1 MAALC
6 RDCITSN
13 FSIITFGTHKVVQ
26 VTWWLGLH
34 LSMSLSS
41 SRVARVSGS
50 PVVTNDL
57 MDTRP
62 GHCHWTLDRQTGLAN
77 PLSSLRIELILT
89 RREPQTVGENEF
101 CWKAFNGSLS
111 IFCAISTKTLSRDAA
126 DNVCKFKSR
135 MKNERKTRAIKP
147 IKLRSPKRTK
157 SFDEQNI

>member
-57 MDTRP
+57 MDT
-62 GHCHWTLDRQTGLAN
+62 GHWTGKLAWIT
-77 PLSSLRIELILT
+77 LSSLRIELILT

-101 CWKAFNGSLS
+101 RWKAFNGSLS

>member
-26 VTWWLGLH
+26 VTWWLGVH
-34 LSMSLSS
+34 
-41 SRVARVSGS
+41 VSPLLPGGPASDS

-57 MDTRP
+57 MDTQP
-62 GHCHWTLDRQTGLAN
+62 GHWTLDRQTRLDN
-77 PLSSLRIELILT
+77 LPLCIELILT
-89 RREPQTVGENEF
+89 RGGH
-101 CWKAFNGSLS
+101 KLS
-111 IFCAISTKTLSRDAA
+111 AKTSFVEKLLMPHYQFFLAISTKTLSRDAA
-126 DNVCKFKSR
+126 VNVCKFKSR